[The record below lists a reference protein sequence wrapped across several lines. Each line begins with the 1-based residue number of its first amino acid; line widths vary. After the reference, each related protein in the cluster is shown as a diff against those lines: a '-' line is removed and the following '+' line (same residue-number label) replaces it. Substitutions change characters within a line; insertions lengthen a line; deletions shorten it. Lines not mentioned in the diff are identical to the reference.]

1 MLRSPP
7 PNCFGLKFLGGLLPC
22 KYSRIIY
29 PYSSILGTL
38 CNACKCRNLVY
49 LESWNIQNP
58 SVTRSQ
64 LIFIMV
70 TFTKTGILYN
80 PEKSEPWHIDNPGIL
95 RTLKFK
101 SQHIFRPCQR
111 FNMEYFAK
119 TVKRYN
125 CFSKV
130 LLLRSLTGFLI
141 CSFLNK
147 YSSTCRVTLH
157 CALYERYSKPF
168 LLS

>member
-1 MLRSPP
+1 
-7 PNCFGLKFLGGLLPC
+7 
-22 KYSRIIY
+22 
-29 PYSSILGTL
+29 
-38 CNACKCRNLVY
+38 
-49 LESWNIQNP
+49 
-58 SVTRSQ
+58 
-64 LIFIMV
+64 MV
-70 TFTKTGILYN
+70 AFTKTGILYN

-111 FNMEYFAK
+111 FNIEYFAK

-125 CFSKV
+125 WKGIVGKTNV

-157 CALYERYSKPF
+157 CALYERYSKSF

>member
-1 MLRSPP
+1 MRSCQAAAPLFFK
-7 PNCFGLKFLGGLLPC
+7 FGIQELYIHIQAYWEHCVVLA
-22 KYSRIIY
+22 
-29 PYSSILGTL
+29 
-38 CNACKCRNLVY
+38 NAETWY
-49 LESWNIQNP
+49 IWNPEIFKN
-58 SVTRSQ
+58 SYVTRSQ

-70 TFTKTGILYN
+70 IFTKTGILYN

-157 CALYERYSKPF
+157 CALYERYSKSF